1 MGYQLSWAT
10 GKPIPALALLPHGR
24 EARWKYTGI
33 GMEEQGGTART
44 FTLKGNEEWGIMV
57 FKGLWFWVF
66 QIIND
71 KII

>member
-10 GKPIPALALLPHGR
+10 GEPIPALTLLSTQGKHTG
-24 EARWKYTGI
+24 EDTGI
-33 GMEEQGGTART
+33 GMEEKEGKART
-44 FTLKGNEEWGIMV
+44 FALQGTQEWGIMV
-57 FKGLWFWVF
+57 FKGLWFQVF